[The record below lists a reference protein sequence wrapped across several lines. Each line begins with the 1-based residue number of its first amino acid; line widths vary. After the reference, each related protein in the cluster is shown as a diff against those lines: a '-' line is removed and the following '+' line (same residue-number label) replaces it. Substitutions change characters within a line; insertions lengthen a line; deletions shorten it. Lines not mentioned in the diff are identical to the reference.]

1 MTREGRG
8 AGGSPSFFND
18 LGASSF
24 TGEQD
29 RITIFAAIDVGHEMI
44 PPRFPETQRCRIS
57 IIFGILRLTLVY
69 QKAHGVSAPREE
81 PSYEQNFT
89 RPA

>member
-1 MTREGRG
+1 MAPRPFSTILERHHAPENRC
-8 AGGSPSFFND
+8 
-18 LGASSF
+18 
-24 TGEQD
+24 T
-29 RITIFAAIDVGHEMI
+29 ITIVAGIDVDHEM
-44 PPRFPETQRCRIS
+44 FLLHAPETQRCRIPV
-57 IIFGILRLTLVY
+57 IFGILRLTLVY